1 MKRRGKLCR
10 ALSVRDSQG
19 KYISSS
25 HPTETVGM
33 YETAYHSMRG
43 IIMETKVKEQQDKKK
58 SDTMPE
64 PLKTI
69 ESAPA
74 VQAVESSPVV
84 REGVK
89 PLAAFWTKFTN
100 DWAMSLQAGALA
112 YNLLLAIFPIA
123 LALIAILG
131 LVFGSIGLDVKD
143 QFINGIQSVLPQ
155 QQGVSKGV
163 ISQVFSNLNKNSG
176 ILATIAVLAAIFGGS
191 RLFITIENC
200 FDLIYHVRPRT
211 ALRQNLMALSMLLLF
226 VVLVPIMVVASAG
239 PALVIS
245 LLQKTPLASIPGISV
260 LFSLGGVL
268 SSLFIAWLLFE
279 AIYIVVPNQKISFRN
294 SWRGAIVAA
303 VLLQIFLTL
312 FPFYAARFLG
322 GYAGQAGFAV
332 ILIVFFYYFAVIL
345 LLGAEINA
353 FFAERIQ
360 ATPDNLAVMVHKMTS
375 HEPKTQQEIKQQAP
389 PSHKDERPEGA
400 ADRGQD
406 NATSDGKGKSAKPTG
421 AQLKR
426 LPPDSPGKEKK
437 QEQSTST
444 SPSFGTSKIGTFV
457 EVAAG
462 TILAMVIELIRLRRK
477 K

>member
-1 MKRRGKLCR
+1 
-10 ALSVRDSQG
+10 
-19 KYISSS
+19 
-25 HPTETVGM
+25 
-33 YETAYHSMRG
+33 
-43 IIMETKVKEQQDKKK
+43 METKEKEQKDEKK
-58 SDTMPE
+58 SGTMPE
-64 PLKTI
+64 PLKAI
-69 ESAPA
+69 ASAPA
-74 VQAVESSPVV
+74 VQAVESSAIM

-100 DWAMSLQAGALA
+100 DWAMGLQAGALA

-123 LALIAILG
+123 LALVAILG

-163 ISQVFSNLNKNSG
+163 ISQVFDNLNKNSG
-176 ILATIAVLAAIFGGS
+176 LLAIIAVLAAIFGGS

-211 ALRQNLMALSMLLLF
+211 ALRQNIMALSMLLLF

-239 PALVIS
+239 PALVIT
-245 LLQKTPLASIPGISV
+245 LLQKTPLASIPGINV

-294 SWRGAIVAA
+294 SWRGAVVAA

-353 FFAERIQ
+353 FFAEGIR
-360 ATPDNLAVMVHKMTS
+360 ATPDNLAIMVHKMTS
-375 HEPKTQQEIKQQAP
+375 HEPKTQQEIREQAP
-389 PSHKDERPEGA
+389 PSHKDERPEGVV
-400 ADRGQD
+400 DREQG
-406 NATSDGKGKSAKPTG
+406 NATSDGKGKSGKSTG
-421 AQLKR
+421 APLKR
-426 LPPDSPGKEKK
+426 LLPASLSREEK
-437 QEQSTST
+437 QEQSSRT
-444 SPSFGTSKIGTFV
+444 SPSFGTSKIGTLI

-462 TILAMVIELIRLRRK
+462 TILATVIELVRLRREK
-477 K
+477 